1 MTIGRLVRAGG
12 ARPTANGAKGSLP
25 REPPCE
31 RPFRAAARLPP
42 QESASGDGA
51 QGVSCSAAMFRNR
64 TVSLVVP
71 AYNEEETIRQVVE
84 EFRDEPHLDEIV
96 VVDNNCK
103 DRTAEFARD
112 AGARVVAEST
122 PGYGAAL
129 TAGMDAAKG
138 EILVLVEADGS
149 FRARDVVK
157 LLVYLDDAGMV
168 MGTRT
173 TRQMVEQGA
182 NMRFLLRW
190 GNVAM
195 AKLLQLLWLRP
206 SEPRFTD
213 VGCTFRSLTRE
224 TWQRIRPRLKER
236 GPAFSPEMMCAALQE
251 RCRII
256 EVPVT
261 YSPRMGGESK
271 HSDTFVRQAKTALK
285 MFRTICRKRF
295 LERSRP
301 RAAART

>member
-1 MTIGRLVRAGG
+1 
-12 ARPTANGAKGSLP
+12 
-25 REPPCE
+25 
-31 RPFRAAARLPP
+31 
-42 QESASGDGA
+42 
-51 QGVSCSAAMFRNR
+51 MFRDR
-64 TVSLVVP
+64 TVSLVIP

-84 EFRDEPHLDEIV
+84 EFRVEPHLDEIV
-96 VVDNNCK
+96 VVDNNCR
-103 DRTAEFARD
+103 DRTAERAAA
-112 AGARVVAEST
+112 AGARVVAESK
-122 PGYGAAL
+122 PGYGSAL
-129 TAGMDAAKG
+129 LAGMTAAKG
-138 EILVLVEADGS
+138 DILVLVEADGS

-190 GNVAM
+190 GNVFM
-195 AKLLQLLWLRP
+195 AKFLQLCWLRP
-206 SEPRFTD
+206 AEPRFTD
-213 VGCTFRSLTRE
+213 VGCTFRALTR
-224 TWQRIRPRLKER
+224 TTFDKIRPRLR
-236 GPAFSPEMMCAALQE
+236 QAGPAFSPEMMCAALQE

-271 HSDTFVRQAKTALK
+271 HSDTFMRQARTALK

-295 LERSRP
+295 LEKSAPRS
-301 RAAART
+301 AAGR

>member
-1 MTIGRLVRAGG
+1 
-12 ARPTANGAKGSLP
+12 
-25 REPPCE
+25 
-31 RPFRAAARLPP
+31 
-42 QESASGDGA
+42 
-51 QGVSCSAAMFRNR
+51 MFRGR
-64 TVSLVVP
+64 TVSLVIP
-71 AYNEEETIRQVVE
+71 AYNEEQTIRHVVE
-84 EFRDEPHLDEIV
+84 EFRQEPNLDEIV
-96 VVDNNCK
+96 VVDNNCR
-103 DRTAEFARD
+103 DRTAELAAA
-112 AGARVVAEST
+112 AGARVVVESR
-122 PGYGAAL
+122 PGYGSAL
-129 TAGMDAAKG
+129 LAGMTAATG

-190 GNVAM
+190 GNVFM
-195 AKLLQLLWLRP
+195 AKFLQLCWLRP

-213 VGCTFRSLTRE
+213 VGCTFRALTRTTFDKIRHRLRE
-224 TWQRIRPRLKER
+224 T

-271 HSDTFVRQAKTALK
+271 HSDTFGRQARTAWK

-295 LERSRP
+295 LERGAPRP
-301 RAAART
+301 AASGSA

>member
-1 MTIGRLVRAGG
+1 
-12 ARPTANGAKGSLP
+12 
-25 REPPCE
+25 
-31 RPFRAAARLPP
+31 
-42 QESASGDGA
+42 
-51 QGVSCSAAMFRNR
+51 MFRGR
-64 TVSLVVP
+64 TVSLVIP

-84 EFRDEPHLDEIV
+84 EFRQEPNLDEIV
-96 VVDNNCK
+96 VVDNNCR
-103 DRTAEFARD
+103 DRTAELAAA
-112 AGARVVAEST
+112 AGARVVAESR
-122 PGYGAAL
+122 PGYGSAL
-129 TAGMDAAKG
+129 LAGMTAATG
-138 EILVLVEADGS
+138 DILVLVEADGS

-190 GNVAM
+190 GNVFM
-195 AKLLQLLWLRP
+195 AKFLQVCWLRP

-213 VGCTFRSLTRE
+213 VGCTFRALTRE
-224 TWQRIRPRLKER
+224 TFDKIKARLRET

-271 HSDTFVRQAKTALK
+271 HSDTFGRQARTAWK

-295 LERSRP
+295 LERGTP
-301 RAAART
+301 RAAATVAP